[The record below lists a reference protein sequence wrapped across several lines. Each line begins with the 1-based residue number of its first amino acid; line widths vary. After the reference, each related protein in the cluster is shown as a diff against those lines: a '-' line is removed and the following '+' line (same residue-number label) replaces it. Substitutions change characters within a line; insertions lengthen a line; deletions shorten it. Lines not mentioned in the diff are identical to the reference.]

1 MAIYQIL
8 EELKD
13 ARKDG
18 DQCEFNG
25 FLEDYLEVVDSSED
39 QGMKEIL
46 HALFEEDPDLRI
58 CVNLRA
64 DINRQVI
71 SNQIIRYKDAFKL
84 QGHPVVCP
92 IVVYGK
98 RQDTERALILVNHSE
113 RSYLYAKGLYYT
125 LTEPYSFLAEC
136 KNELVAISAE
146 SAESVRNVFRKLFS
160 VKAGALQREADRGCF
175 ANYEQLKKDALDEA
189 EALRESAVK
198 QLREAQ
204 DKEACIYSLVVRWF
218 LLKKVVYVQ
227 YMVNK
232 DMLQNVHEGNIKK
245 QRNQAKV
252 NADEI
257 PFISYSELWRSI

>member
-1 MAIYQIL
+1 MAIYQVL
-8 EELKD
+8 EEIKD
-13 ARKDG
+13 VRKDG
-18 DQCEFNG
+18 ELCDFNG
-25 FLEDYLEVVDSSED
+25 YLEDYLEVIASSDD
-39 QGMKEIL
+39 QQMKEIL
-46 HALFEEDPDLRI
+46 NALFEENNDLKI

-92 IVVYGK
+92 IIIYGK
-98 RQDTERALILVNHSE
+98 QDDAERALILVKHTD

-125 LTEPYSFLAEC
+125 LTEPYSFLADC
-136 KNELVAISAE
+136 KNELVALTAE
-146 SAESVRNVFRKLFS
+146 STESVLATFRKLFT
-160 VKAGALQREADRGCF
+160 VKAGALQREADRARF
-175 ANYEQLKKDALDEA
+175 SNYEQLKKDALDEA
-189 EALRESAVK
+189 EAVK
-198 QLREAQ
+198 EHAAEELNATEN
-204 DKEACIYSLVVRWF
+204 KEAVIYSLVVRWF

-257 PFISYSELWRSI
+257 SFISYSELWRSI